1 MSGYELETVRVR
13 LVKGVPLYSE
23 KKLDSTEAV
32 LDLMAEE
39 LSGYDREVICVLNIN
54 AKNKVLNMNLASMGT
69 INASIVSPREIFKSA
84 ILANASAVILLH
96 NHPSG
101 VVEPSRA
108 DYTMTEQI
116 KKGGEILGIE
126 VLDHIIVGGDSGK
139 AYSIFQGKEILTER
153 PEAAPE
159 PEAASEEKKADLE
172 PGMEKKAVRRKQEQR
187 GPKL

>member
-23 KKLDSTEAV
+23 KKLESVEAV
-32 LDLMAEE
+32 LDLMAGE
-39 LSGYDREVICVLNIN
+39 LSGYDREVMCVLNLN
-54 AKNKVLNMNLASMGT
+54 AKNQVLNMNLASMGT

-84 ILANASAVILLH
+84 ILANARAVILLH

-108 DYTMTEQI
+108 DYTMTEQM
-116 KKGGEILGIE
+116 KKCGEILGIE

-139 AYSIFQGKEILTER
+139 AYSIFEGKEIPIER
-153 PEAAPE
+153 PEATPE
-159 PEAASEEKKADLE
+159 LKAASEEKEAEPE
-172 PGMEKKAVRRKQEQR
+172 PGMKNKAVRRKPEQR